1 MRKRSILFLMSIFIM
16 LMACTTWTRLTMSDE
31 VPRMTKEE
39 LKAMLDDPNLVII
52 DVRAGTDWLRSG
64 IKIKG
69 AAREDYNDV
78 RSWAT
83 KYSKN
88 GPIVLY
94 CA

>member
-1 MRKRSILFLMSIFIM
+1 MGKRSILFLMSIFVM
-16 LMACTTWTRLTMSDE
+16 LMACNTWTRSAMSNE

-39 LKAMLDDPNLVII
+39 LKAMLDNPSLVII
-52 DVRAGTDWLRSG
+52 DVRAGTDWLRSD

-69 AAREDYNDV
+69 AVRKDYNDV

-83 KYSKN
+83 KYSKD